1 MIQWEPSMETRV
13 SVIDKQ
19 HKMLVARVN
28 ELVSAM
34 KSGKGREL
42 IGDTL
47 VFLGK
52 YALDHFATEEAF
64 MRQHGYPG
72 YDKHKAIHEAF
83 KQDFGSL
90 AKEFDT
96 GAKSLSLTVQ
106 VQHRIADW
114 LRTHILQTDQEL
126 GRYLRAK
133 GAA

>member
-64 MRQHGYPG
+64 MRQHSYPE

-90 AKEFDT
+90 AKEFDA
-96 GAKSLSLTVQ
+96 GEKSLSLTVQ

-126 GRYLRAK
+126 GRFLRAK